1 MRISDWSSDV
11 CSSDLL
17 VAFTG
22 QRRLDQFGD
31 RRRLVARRLVIA
43 HDLETLSPFRLLGPV
58 GAVRNERRP
67 RLGFGEAGANL
78 DRHGA
83 NMVGDAAWFQCRRCS
98 AIGQSASPLNSIKI
112 GSASG
117 RERVCQYG

>member
-1 MRISDWSSDV
+1 MRISVWISDV
-11 CSSDLL
+11 CSADL
-17 VAFTG
+17 
-22 QRRLDQFGD
+22 
-31 RRRLVARRLVIA
+31 RLVARRLVIP
-43 HDLETLSPFRLLGPV
+43 HDPETLSPCRLLGPV

-98 AIGQSASPLNSIKI
+98 AIAQSASPLNSII
-112 GSASG
+112 PGGSG
-117 RERVCQYG
+117 G